1 MEWSQSV
8 KISLRSRGKFKY
20 IIGTARPQ
28 LESDPKYEIWEA
40 QNSMIMSWLLN
51 SMQPEIRKT
60 YLLLPTA
67 RDIWEAVNKTYSK
80 VGFTS
85 QIFQIKPQ
93 IMNTKQGTPSV
104 TEYYNSLKGLLM
116 ELDIYQNI
124 EMESAADSKKLKDML
139 EMERVFQFLLGLNP
153 EFDQAC
159 EKILGKDLFLDLD
172 EAFSHIHGE
181 ESRKELIGN
190 KTENCGSLTT
200 ENSALA
206 VAKQNQNA
214 SDNKKPVDKDKM

>member
-28 LESDPKYEIWEA
+28 LEIDPKYEIWEA

-104 TEYYNSLKGLLM
+104 TEDYNSLKAIDGVRSLPKHR
-116 ELDIYQNI
+116 DGICCW
-124 EMESAADSKKLKDML
+124 
-139 EMERVFQFLLGLNP
+139 F
-153 EFDQAC
+153 
-159 EKILGKDLFLDLD
+159 
-172 EAFSHIHGE
+172 
-181 ESRKELIGN
+181 KEVEGHAGN
-190 KTENCGSLTT
+190 GTSLSIFVGT
-200 ENSALA
+200 
-206 VAKQNQNA
+206 
-214 SDNKKPVDKDKM
+214 